1 MQVES
6 AVRLAAVQENSNACD
21 RNVGYRQGKEHNLP
35 PSPVEVAVGQPLDQ
49 TIVQG
54 SYVKARVQ
62 SIP

>member
-1 MQVES
+1 MQIERT
-6 AVRLAAVQENSNACD
+6 VRLAAVKKNSDASNSD
-21 RNVGYRQGKEHNLP
+21 MRQRQSKEHNLP
-35 PSPVEVAVGQPLDQ
+35 PSPIEVAVGQPLNQ

>member
-1 MQVES
+1 
-6 AVRLAAVQENSNACD
+6 LAAVQENSNACD